1 MTNPQDFPTTDD
13 TPPSEVGD
21 ASAPAG
27 APRMLQLYIR
37 GYRGLKQL
45 TWHPAP
51 GLNVV
56 LGGGD
61 VGKSTILDAIGL
73 LLSPSN
79 PTTLAETDFFQREVD
94 AGFEI
99 EAVMSLPPESGINY
113 QFNHSWPWVWN
124 GAAAVAPTTEG
135 TGEDV
140 AGDAVYKLRVRGTL
154 DLELLYEVVQ
164 PDGSA
169 ATLSAGL
176 RRAIGLVRL
185 GGDDRHDR
193 DLRLVQGS
201 ALDRLL
207 SDQTLRSKVTAEVG
221 KTDVRGRLLPDKQGN
236 LATLDGAFKERQLP
250 TGLDLSLV
258 GGPGASVLSLV
269 GLTADAG
276 PVKLPLS
283 TWGAGTRRLAALE
296 VARQNH
302 GHAPITIVDEVERG
316 LEPYR
321 QRALIERL
329 QAAPSQAVATT
340 HSPFVIRAAGKA
352 AFWYLDS
359 GGNIGA
365 LDGAKIEPVRSNDPG
380 AFLARLTI
388 VVEGA
393 TEQGFCHALLERAI
407 EGDIDALGLHV
418 CNAGGHEETLGVL
431 KALSNSGLCF
441 GGVADNEGKYEDGWN
456 KVRTTLGSRLLRWDT
471 GCIEDNT
478 LGLLTDI
485 QLEQILTTGL
495 DAGARRRTLK
505 ERLNT
510 QDKTF
515 AELAAAAAS
524 GAGLKAVVLEAAK
537 GVVPEGTEQDLRKRF
552 KSHAQEWFKSV
563 EGGRELG
570 GLIFSLGLW
579 PLLRP
584 KLLPFC
590 NGIREVLSLAPIADL
605 EP

>member
-1 MTNPQDFPTTDD
+1 MTNPPESPTDD
-13 TPPSEVGD
+13 TPPSD
-21 ASAPAG
+21 AEDAPVPAE
-27 APRMLQLYIR
+27 APRMLQLDIR

-45 TWHPAP
+45 TWRPAP

-61 VGKSTILDAIGL
+61 VGKSTILDAISL

-79 PTTLAETDFFQREVD
+79 PTTLAETDFFQRDID

-99 EAVMSLPPESGINY
+99 EAVMSLPAESGINY

-140 AGDAVYKLRVRGTL
+140 TGEAVYKLRVRGTA

-169 ATLSAGL
+169 DTLSASL

-221 KTDVRGRLLPDKQGN
+221 KTDVRGRLLPDKRDN
-236 LATLDGAFKERQLP
+236 LAKLDGAFKTRQLP
-250 TGLDLSLV
+250 TGLDLSLI

-283 TWGAGTRRLAALE
+283 NWGAGTRRLAALE

-329 QAAPSQAVATT
+329 QTAPSQALATT
-340 HSPFVIRAAGKA
+340 HSPFVIKAASKA

-388 VVEGA
+388 VAEGA
-393 TEQGFCHALLERAI
+393 TEKGFCLALLERAI
-407 EGDIDALGLHV
+407 KDDIDALGLYL
-418 CNAGGHEETLGVL
+418 CDAGGHEQALGVL
-431 KALSNSGLCF
+431 KALCNSGLCF
-441 GGVADNEGKYEDGWN
+441 GGVADNEGKHEDAWN
-456 KVRTTLGSRLLRWDT
+456 KVQATLGIRLLRWDT
-471 GCIEDNT
+471 GCIEDNV
-478 LGLLTDI
+478 LGLLSDV
-485 QLEQILTTGL
+485 QLEQILTTGS

-510 QDKTF
+510 PDKTF
-515 AELAAAAAS
+515 AELAAAAAE
-524 GAGLKAVVLEAAK
+524 GTGLKAVVLEAAK
-537 GVVPEGTEQDLRKRF
+537 GVVPDGTDEDLKKRF
-552 KSHAQEWFKSV
+552 KSHAQDWFKSV
-563 EGGRELG
+563 QGGRELE

-579 PLLRP
+579 PLLKP

-590 NGIREVLSLAPIADL
+590 NGIREALSMTPIADL

>member
-1 MTNPQDFPTTDD
+1 MPNPPDSLKDD
-13 TPPSEVGD
+13 TPPSGLFDVL
-21 ASAPAG
+21 SPAE
-27 APRMLQLYIR
+27 APRILRLDIR

-45 TWHPAP
+45 TWRPAA

-79 PTTLAETDFFQREVD
+79 PTTLAETDFFQRDVD

-113 QFNHSWPWVWN
+113 QFKHSWPWVWT
-124 GAAAVAPTTEG
+124 GSAATAPTSEG

-140 AGDAVYKLRVRGTL
+140 TGEAVYKLRVRGTS

-169 ATLSAGL
+169 DTLSASL

-221 KTDVRGRLLPDKQGN
+221 KTDVRSRLLPDKQSN
-236 LATLDGAFKERQLP
+236 LTKLDVAFKERQLP
-250 TGLDLSLV
+250 AGLDLSLI

-283 TWGAGTRRLAALE
+283 NWGAGTRRLAALE

-321 QRALIERL
+321 QRVLIERL
-329 QAAPSQAVATT
+329 QSAPSQALATT
-340 HSPFVIRAAGKA
+340 HSPFVIKAAGNA

-365 LDGAKIEPVRSNDPG
+365 LDGAKIDPVRSNDPG

-388 VVEGA
+388 IAEGA
-393 TEQGFCHALLERAI
+393 TEKGFCHALLERAI
-407 EGDIDALGLHV
+407 EGDVAALGLHI
-418 CNAGGHEETLGVL
+418 CDAGGHEQALGVL
-431 KALSNSGLCF
+431 KALCNSGLCF
-441 GGVADNEGKYEDGWN
+441 AGVADNEGKYEDGWG
-456 KVRTTLGSRLLRWDT
+456 KVRTALGGRLLRWGT
-471 GCIEDNT
+471 GCIEDNVV
-478 LGLLTDI
+478 GVLTDI
-485 QLEQILTTGL
+485 QLEEILTTGPA
-495 DAGARRRTLK
+495 AGARRRTLK
-505 ERLNT
+505 ERLGT
-510 QDKTF
+510 QGKTF
-515 AELAAAAAS
+515 AELASAAAT
-524 GAGLKAVVLEAAK
+524 GAGFKAVVLEAAK
-537 GVVPEGTEQDLRKRF
+537 GVVPDGTDDDSKKRF
-552 KSHAQEWFKSV
+552 KSHAQDWFKSI
-563 EGGRELG
+563 EGGRELE
-570 GLIFSLGLW
+570 GLIFTFGMW

-584 KLLPFC
+584 TLLPFC
-590 NGIREVLSLAPIADL
+590 NGIREALGLVPVADL